1 MADVPEF
8 QLKQYALAAHL
19 RDPENSPAPGGVEDR
34 RMAIYR
40 RLFHNNLVNLLGSTF
55 PVVRGLYGDQGW
67 RDLVRT
73 FMIAH
78 KAHTPYF
85 PQVPGEFLDFLQAN
99 PPAQL
104 EDWPFL
110 LELAHYEWIE
120 LAVSIQEDADTSN
133 IDSNGDL
140 LTGIP
145 QISPYAKVLEYRFP
159 VHRISPD
166 FLPTQAPDSPTCLV
180 VHRLPND
187 SIGFLEVS
195 PITAEL
201 LRRLHANSA
210 LSGQQLLLQLAK
222 AAGFADPETFVDHG
236 LTAMTEMRAH
246 HIIIGTR
253 NTQ

>member
-1 MADVPEF
+1 MADIPEF

-19 RDPENSPAPGGVEDR
+19 RDPENSPAPAGIEDR

-40 RLFHNNLVNLLGSTF
+40 RLFHNNLVNLLSSTF
-55 PVVRGLYGDQGW
+55 PVVRELFGDKGW

-73 FMIAH
+73 FMIQH

-85 PQVPGEFLDFLQAN
+85 PRVPGEFLEFLQAN

-104 EDWPFL
+104 ADWPFL

-120 LAVSIQEDADTSN
+120 LAVSIEEDTDITDV
-133 IDSNGDL
+133 DSDGDL

-145 QISPYAKVLEYRFP
+145 RIAPHAEVLEYRFP

-166 FLPTQAPDSPTCLV
+166 FLPTTAPDSPTCLV
-180 VHRLPND
+180 VHRRPED

-195 PITAEL
+195 PMSAEL
-201 LRRLHANSA
+201 LRRLRGNEA
-210 LSGQQLLLQLAK
+210 LTGQELLRQLARD
-222 AAGFADPETFVDHG
+222 AGSEDTAKFLEHG
-236 LTAMTEMRAH
+236 LAALEELRAH
-246 HIIIGTR
+246 QIIIGTR
-253 NTQ
+253 IVQ